1 MAFSKSKRA
10 LESELGSYS
19 RLQKEISDKL
29 RMTAPASEAAANNY
43 GDDAVNFEDERTSLL
58 KQK

>member
-29 RMTAPASEAAANNY
+29 RITAPASEATVNY
-43 GDDAVNFEDERTSLL
+43 GDENVNIEDERTSLL